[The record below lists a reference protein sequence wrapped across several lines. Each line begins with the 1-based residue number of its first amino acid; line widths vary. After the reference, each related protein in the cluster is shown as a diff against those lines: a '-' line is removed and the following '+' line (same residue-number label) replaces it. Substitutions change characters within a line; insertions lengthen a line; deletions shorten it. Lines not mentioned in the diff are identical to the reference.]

1 MVPGTR
7 RELALAQQAFE
18 TNGMRNEDSLVVMA
32 IVNATWWLNDLVVA
46 GSLEMPVRFHR
57 SVTHLGQ

>member
-1 MVPGTR
+1 
-7 RELALAQQAFE
+7 
-18 TNGMRNEDSLVVMA
+18 MRNEDSLVVMA